1 MIMISWWSRLIE
13 SMRIPS
19 IKRKLPCFKHSMR
32 TWWIRKDLRLE
43 SDSLISFMYEW
54 EWSSLFY
61 RWFLS
66 IIWMAFISERGTVIR
81 LMYVVGCDG
90 FIGNRRICN
99 QKVLILIFRPILQL
113 VSSLVVMY
121 PSRIEIPK
129 DCRFITV
136 ARGWTRWALLRRIPM
151 ETKAFLQHIF
161 FFLFFIIVFPSFWTS
176 RDGAPIE
183 ITCLLASC
191 LKWIV
196 EAIQVFFLLF
206 PPLWLGSSLWLHFP
220 TRLEWSCDWS
230 FSNVFFLVGSSSV
243 PFLPCL
249 LYPYSWRRGSCLHLF
264 LYSFELCF

>member
-66 IIWMAFISERGTVIR
+66 IIWTAFISERGTVIR

-161 FFLFFIIVFPSFWTS
+161 FFLFFFYCVSF
-176 RDGAPIE
+176 ILN
-183 ITCLLASC
+183 ITWWRTNWNHLPFS
-191 LKWIV
+191 
-196 EAIQVFFLLF
+196 FLF
-206 PPLWLGSSLWLHFP
+206 EVDCGGYSSIFSSLSPFMTRIITMATLPYPSWMVMWLII
-220 TRLEWSCDWS
+220 L
-230 FSNVFFLVGSSSV
+230 
-243 PFLPCL
+243 
-249 LYPYSWRRGSCLHLF
+249 
-264 LYSFELCF
+264 